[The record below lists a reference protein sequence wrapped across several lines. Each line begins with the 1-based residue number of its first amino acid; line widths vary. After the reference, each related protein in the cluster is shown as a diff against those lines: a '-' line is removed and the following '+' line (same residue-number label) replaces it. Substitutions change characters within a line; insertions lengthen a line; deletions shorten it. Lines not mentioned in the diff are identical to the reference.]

1 MTIDRRHF
9 LGATGAAFSGLL
21 LSGCAGRMA
30 TQGATAA
37 APFEGYGPLVA
48 DPNGLLDLPRGFS
61 YRLLSSLGDA
71 MADGGTVPDKAD
83 GMGCLPLGENEIVLI
98 RNHELIPTDDAG
110 GDLAS
115 GFGRRDGAIVPGG
128 TTNLVLDATT
138 LAPKREFRTLAG
150 TIRNCSGGITPW
162 GSWLTCEEAPT
173 GPGQRYGDGLERNHG
188 WVFEV
193 PAAANGLVDAVP
205 LTAMGRFNHEAACV
219 DPATGIVYLTE
230 DRDDS
235 VLYRFLPDTPG
246 RLADGGRL
254 QAMVMDGLADTRN
267 WTGPDMATGTSHT
280 VRWID
285 CTDVEA
291 PQDDLR
297 LRAAED
303 GAALIA
309 RGEGIHTGTDEV
321 FI

>member
-61 YRLLSSLGDA
+61 YRLLSSLGDT

-128 TTNLVLDATT
+128 TTNPVLDATT

-150 TIRNCSGGITPW
+150 TIRNCSGGSRQVIDRIHC
-162 GSWLTCEEAPT
+162 LTNVTA
-173 GPGQRYGDGLERNHG
+173 ERQ
-188 WVFEV
+188 
-193 PAAANGLVDAVP
+193 PAAVKNK
-205 LTAMGRFNHEAACV
+205 AA
-219 DPATGIVYLTE
+219 T
-230 DRDDS
+230 
-235 VLYRFLPDTPG
+235 
-246 RLADGGRL
+246 
-254 QAMVMDGLADTRN
+254 
-267 WTGPDMATGTSHT
+267 
-280 VRWID
+280 
-285 CTDVEA
+285 
-291 PQDDLR
+291 
-297 LRAAED
+297 
-303 GAALIA
+303 
-309 RGEGIHTGTDEV
+309 
-321 FI
+321 